1 MSTLTTVESTTGR
14 ASNSSPGKRGV
25 GGYNDGM
32 DDLLAAAL
40 AQMTVLDETGT
51 ATSLGRFWVNRPV
64 VLAFVRHLG
73 CIFCRQQV
81 AGLSKRV
88 PEIEG
93 RGGLLVVVAP
103 AKPEHIAG
111 FRASTS
117 YRGALFVDP
126 ALRAFRTAGLVRGRA
141 STYHPLALLRGIGAM
156 AQGHRQ
162 VGRHG
167 DIVQQGGTFVL
178 GPGDRVRYEWRDRY
192 AGHHPNLDE
201 VVKALPEK
209 NPLPSGERAG

>member
-1 MSTLTTVESTTGR
+1 
-14 ASNSSPGKRGV
+14 
-25 GGYNDGM
+25 M

-40 AQMTVLDETGT
+40 AQMTVLDETG
-51 ATSLGRFWVNRPV
+51 AETSLGSFWTKRPV

-88 PEIEG
+88 PEIER

-103 AKPEHIAG
+103 SKTEHIAG
-111 FRASTS
+111 FRESTG
-117 YRGALFVDP
+117 YKGALFVDP
-126 ALRAFRTAGLVRGRA
+126 TLRAFKTAGLVRGRS
-141 STYHPLALLRGIGAM
+141 STYHALAVLRGIGAM
-156 AQGHRQ
+156 ARGFRQ

-167 DIVQQGGTFVL
+167 DILQQGGTFVL

-192 AGHHPNLDE
+192 AGHHADPDE
-201 VVKALPEK
+201 VVGALPS
-209 NPLPSGERAG
+209 PSGPSPSLPSP

>member
-1 MSTLTTVESTTGR
+1 
-14 ASNSSPGKRGV
+14 
-25 GGYNDGM
+25 M

-51 ATSLGRFWVNRPV
+51 ATSLGSLWTRRSV

-93 RGGLLVVVAP
+93 RGGRLVLVAP
-103 AKPEHIAG
+103 SKSEHIAS
-111 FRASTS
+111 FRESTG
-117 YRGALFVDP
+117 YKGALFVDP
-126 ALRAFRTAGLVRGRA
+126 ALRAFKTAGLVRGRA
-141 STYHPLALLRGIGAM
+141 STYHPLAVLRGIGAM
-156 AQGHRQ
+156 ARGFRQ
-162 VGRHG
+162 VGRQG

-192 AGHHPNLDE
+192 AGHHPDPDA
-201 VVKALPEK
+201 VVGALPS
-209 NPLPSGERAG
+209 P

>member
-1 MSTLTTVESTTGR
+1 MS
-14 ASNSSPGKRGV
+14 A
-25 GGYNDGM
+25 GYNDGV

-40 AQMTVLDETGT
+40 AQMTVLDENG
-51 ATSLGRFWVNRPV
+51 AALPLGRFWTTRPV

-88 PEIEG
+88 PEIER
-93 RGGLLVVVAP
+93 RGGTLVVIAP

-111 FRASTS
+111 FRESTG
-117 YRGALFVDP
+117 YKGALFVDP
-126 ALRAFRTAGLVRGRA
+126 SLRAFKTAGLVRGRG
-141 STYHPLALLRGIGAM
+141 STYHPLAMLRGIRAL
-156 AQGHRQ
+156 AQGFRQ

-178 GPGDRVRYEWRDRY
+178 GPGNRVRYEWRDRY
-192 AGHHPNLDE
+192 AGHHPDLDE
-201 VVKALPEK
+201 VVEALPS
-209 NPLPSGERAG
+209 P